1 MPQLLASVPNTI
13 AADAESA
20 IAIRETHWGF
30 AVTEARPDATAD
42 LISTVLGRIAGA
54 ALLLAAFALWVTP
67 GANLNGD
74 LVVMKLALTVS
85 LLAAGAALIWH
96 ARHEWRPE
104 LQVDATHREIRLAL
118 RSIFGD
124 VRTLTRLRMRE
135 IDACFIRPSREL
147 DGYSDLCFRV
157 LGDDTPLRLAT
168 APVEQLRPVLER
180 LTRDLRTPRERV
192 ELRIAS

>member
-1 MPQLLASVPNTI
+1 MSFLMAAAPDTI
-13 AADAESA
+13 AVDDLSA

-30 AVTEARPDATAD
+30 AVIEARPDATAD

-54 ALLLAAFALWVTP
+54 ALLLAALALWVLP
-67 GANLNGD
+67 GADRGAD
-74 LVVMKLALTVS
+74 LIPMKLALTAS
-85 LLAAGAALIWH
+85 LLAAGIALIWH

-104 LQVDATHREIRLAL
+104 LQVDATHREIRMAL
-118 RSIFGD
+118 RSMFGD
-124 VRTLTRLRMRE
+124 IRTLTRLRMRE
-135 IDACFIRPSREL
+135 IDECFIRPSREL

-157 LGDDTPLRLAT
+157 LGSDSPLRLAT

-180 LTRDLRTPRERV
+180 LTRDLRTPRERI